1 MGDKKRII
9 IIDDHPLFREGLK
22 TILGR
27 SDRYDVV
34 GEAGNAD
41 LGLKTVKEIKPDL
54 AIVDISLPDRNGIEL
69 ARDILKCS
77 PDTRVL
83 MVSMY
88 SKIDYIVRSFQA
100 GAAGYLAKESA
111 ADMLIKGIEH
121 VLNGD
126 YFMDAK
132 VSEKVVK
139 KLAELPEKKIAVS
152 TDGYESL
159 TPREQ
164 EVMTLLGEGYSAT
177 QVAEKLFISPKTAE
191 NHRANIMRKLGL
203 HSTIEL
209 IRYAAKIGIIDVDLW
224 KE

>member
-1 MGDKKRII
+1 MNPKKRII

-27 SDRYDVV
+27 SGSFEVA
-34 GEAGNAD
+34 GEAGTAAE
-41 LGLKTVKEIKPDL
+41 GLQLVKSLRPDL
-54 AIVDISLPDRNGIEL
+54 VILDISLPDRNGIEL
-69 ARDILKCS
+69 IRDILKLA
-77 PDTRVL
+77 PGTRIL

-111 ADMLIKGIEH
+111 ADMLLKGIEH
-121 VLNGD
+121 VFNGD
-126 YFMDAK
+126 YFMDTK

-139 KLAELPEKKIAVS
+139 KLAEIPESKTAVTS
-152 TDGYESL
+152 EGYESL

-164 EVMTLLGEGYSAT
+164 EVMSLLGEGLSST

-203 HSTIEL
+203 HSSIEL

>member
-1 MGDKKRII
+1 MNPKKRII

-27 SDRYDVV
+27 SDSLEVV
-34 GEAGNAD
+34 GEAGNAAE
-41 LGLKTVKEIKPDL
+41 GLKIIRSIRPDL
-54 AIVDISLPDRNGIEL
+54 AIVDVSLPDRNGIEL
-69 ARDILKCS
+69 TRDIVKLS
-77 PDTRVL
+77 ANTRVL

-111 ADMLIKGIEH
+111 ADMLLKGIEH

-126 YFMDAK
+126 YFMDTKA
-132 VSEKVVK
+132 SEKVVK
-139 KLAELPEKKIAVS
+139 RLAEIPENRTAVIAE
-152 TDGYESL
+152 GYESL

-164 EVMTLLGEGYSAT
+164 EVMSLLGEGMSST

-203 HSTIEL
+203 HSSIDL